1 MLGDYK
7 RRPVWIQ
14 KILLLITWLDCTKS
28 CVSISK
34 DAPNHAGGLQ
44 DVVVSCWGAQDVVV
58 DVGSLVRRCRWRYP
72 LRHVLLMGW

>member
-1 MLGDYK
+1 
-7 RRPVWIQ
+7 
-14 KILLLITWLDCTKS
+14 LLITWLDCTKS

-58 DVGSLVRRCRWRYP
+58 DVGSLVVTVGGGTHYAMCY
-72 LRHVLLMGW
+72 